1 MDEKTLLMGKTDNIA
16 KKVFQIE
23 SKAVAELADQL
34 TPDFENAISCLLECK
49 GRIVICGIGKSGLVG
64 KKIAATLASTG
75 SPSFFL
81 HPSEAIHGD
90 LGSLMSEDCFIS
102 ISYSGETD
110 EILQLLPYI
119 QQLKIPHIALVGNL
133 NSTLAQN
140 SDWTLN
146 IGVKAEASP
155 IALVPLASSIASM
168 AMGDA
173 IATALIILKN
183 FGEKGFA
190 KNHPGGTL
198 GKKLITKVG
207 AEMQKTNLPTA
218 FKNTSVKDVLLVM
231 SSGMYGMVVIVD
243 QSNFIKGVITDGDLR
258 RALNKY
264 PSSSF
269 FDLCANDLMTKKP
282 ITIEAD
288 CLLWEAEQ
296 IMMKYKITTL
306 LIEKEGCLTG
316 IIAKH
321 QIK

>member
-1 MDEKTLLMGKTDNIA
+1 MNDNSSVMDKINKIA
-16 KKVFQIE
+16 QKVFQIE
-23 SKAVAELADQL
+23 SKAVADLEQQL
-34 TPDFENAISCLLECK
+34 TSDFENAISCLLECK

-90 LGSLMSEDCFIS
+90 LGSLMPEDCFVS
-102 ISYSGETD
+102 ISNSGETD

-119 QQLKIPHIALVGNL
+119 QQMEIPHIALVGNV

-140 SDWTLN
+140 ADWTLN
-146 IGVKAEASP
+146 VSVKAEASP
-155 IALVPLASSIASM
+155 ISLVPMASTMATM

-173 IATALIILKN
+173 IATALIIFKN
-183 FGEKGFA
+183 FGEKDFA
-190 KNHPGGTL
+190 RNHPGGTL
-198 GKKLITKVG
+198 GKKLVTEVG
-207 AEMQKTNLPTA
+207 SEMQLKDLPIA
-218 FKNTSVKDVLLVM
+218 LKNTPVKDVLLVM
-231 SSGMYGMVVIVD
+231 SSGMFGMVVIVD
-243 QSNFIKGVITDGDLR
+243 KSNYIKGVITDGDLR

-269 FDLCANDLMTKKP
+269 FDLSAEDLMTQKP
-282 ITIEAD
+282 ITIKAD

-296 IMMKYKITTL
+296 MMIKYKITSL
-306 LIEKEGCLTG
+306 LIEKEGYLTG

>member
-1 MDEKTLLMGKTDNIA
+1 MNENSSVMGEIHKIA
-16 KKVFQIE
+16 QKVFQIE
-23 SKAVAELADQL
+23 SKAVADLVEQL
-34 TPDFENAISCLLECK
+34 TTDFENAISCLLECK

-90 LGSLMSEDCFIS
+90 LGSLMSDDCFIS

-119 QQLKIPHIALVGNL
+119 QQLKIPHIALVGNV

-140 SDWTLN
+140 ADWTLD
-146 IGVKAEASP
+146 IRVKAEASP
-155 IALVPLASSIASM
+155 ISLVPLASTIASM

-183 FGEKGFA
+183 FGEKDFA

-198 GKKLITKVG
+198 GKKLVTKV
-207 AEMQKTNLPTA
+207 ASEMQIKDLPTA
-218 FKNTSVKDVLLVM
+218 LKNTPVKDVLLVM
-231 SSGMYGMVVIVD
+231 SSGMFGMVVIVD
-243 QSNFIKGVITDGDLR
+243 KSNFIKGVITDGDLR
-258 RALNKY
+258 RALNKC

-269 FDLCANDLMTKKP
+269 FDLCADDLMTQKP
-282 ITIEAD
+282 ITIQAD

-296 IMMKYKITTL
+296 MMMKYKITTL
-306 LIEKEGCLTG
+306 IIEKEGCLAG